1 MLMSR
6 FTVFAVVLV
15 GVVWL
20 TAVPSLE
27 AQCAMCRTA
36 LESSEQGRAMAVQFN
51 RGILF
56 LLGAP
61 FSVAALIGVAMVR
74 SRRRLQSF

>member
-1 MLMSR
+1 MR
-6 FTVFAVVLV
+6 IGTAVV
-15 GVVWL
+15 VVAL
-20 TAVPSLE
+20 IAVVVSPPLE

-36 LESSEQGRAMAVQFN
+36 LEGSEQGQLLAAHFN

-61 FSVAALIGVAMVR
+61 FAVAVWIAIAMVR
-74 SRRRLQSF
+74 SRRRLQIL